1 MEQFAIS
8 ASKRDNVGTG
18 AARAYRREGLIPG
31 TVYGQGQAATSIVV
45 NAKELQSF
53 MRSHGSL
60 ASLNIE
66 GDTSTDAMGVLIQET
81 QRHPISREI
90 LSVDFLWVNLKET
103 VHVNVPVV
111 LVGEAPGVKVQA
123 GSLDQTLYEVTV
135 ACLPTAI
142 PESIE
147 ADISGLHTGQ
157 SLHVR
162 DIVVPEGVTFITSLD
177 EAVAVVTKG
186 IKSEDLEVQVEGE
199 VSAEEAE
206 GEAEAEAESE
216 E

>member
-8 ASKRDNVGTG
+8 ARKRDNIGTG
-18 AARAYRREGLIPG
+18 AARAYRREGLIPAN
-31 TVYGQGQAATSIVV
+31 VYGQGQEAKSILV
-45 NAKELQSF
+45 NAKELQGF
-53 MRSHGSL
+53 LRHHGSL

-111 LVGEAPGVKVQA
+111 LVGEAPGVKLQG
-123 GSLDQTLYEVTV
+123 GSLDQTLYEVSV

-142 PESIE
+142 PEAIE
-147 ADISGLHTGQ
+147 ADISDLHTGQ

-162 DIVVPEGVTFITSLD
+162 NITLPEGVTFITSVD
-177 EAVAVVTKG
+177 EAVAVITKG
-186 IKSEDLEVQVEGE
+186 IKSEDLETAVEGE
-199 VSAEEAE
+199 VPAEEAE
-206 GEAEAEAESE
+206 GETE